1 LAWTPGLVKRRGRR
15 SGSLGGK
22 QFIGD
27 LIERPA
33 VNAFAFPADGNDGE
47 VWPNLLLEYAPGH
60 AQVGGGLADANDAR
74 RKAVFHF
81 LSWFQWRLSSSS
93 MGRISTPAGPRNGC
107 ARPKPGSG
115 MADAIRRFICT
126 YGLVSRSVG
135 APPKIVRQAPTHSA
149 SNP

>member
-15 SGSLGGK
+15 SGGLGGK
-22 QFIGD
+22 QFLGD

-60 AQVGGGLADANDAR
+60 AQVGGGLTDANDAR

-93 MGRISTPAGPRNGC
+93 MGRISTPAGPSSVQGQTEFGDGRC
-107 ARPKPGSG
+107 DSP
-115 MADAIRRFICT
+115 FICT
-126 YGLVSRSVG
+126 DWFHDLSRPAKNSSSG
-135 APPKIVRQAPTHSA
+135 PDTFRK
-149 SNP
+149 